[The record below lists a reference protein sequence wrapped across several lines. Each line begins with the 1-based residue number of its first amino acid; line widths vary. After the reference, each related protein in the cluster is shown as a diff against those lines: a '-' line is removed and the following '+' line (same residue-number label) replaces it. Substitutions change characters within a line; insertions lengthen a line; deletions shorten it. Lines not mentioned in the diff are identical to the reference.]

1 MSTFILHKSNISPLD
16 RYRSNFYS
24 QNGEDGVIAEILNR
38 LGLTK
43 NYLNLV
49 VVEFGAWDGI
59 FYSNTFRLVELGAKA
74 LYIEG
79 SKSRFN
85 ILRKLSDKYKNVIPV
100 NAYVSDI
107 PNSKNTLNSILK
119 SNSIPLDFDV
129 LSIDVDGLDLDIY
142 KNIGEYRPK
151 VIIIEIVSEYGDI
164 LRNEDIPN
172 RVGST
177 YSSTVDFLMSNNYSL
192 ICHIGNLI
200 FIDNKYYNF
209 IYKDSKY
216 NSKNLYNPYWCNIS
230 SSLRALDLILA
241 ILLKYSYKILP
252 SKVWGK
258 SRLFLGL

>member
-16 RYRSNFYS
+16 SYRSNFYS

-38 LGLTK
+38 LGFTN
-43 NYLNLV
+43 NYINLV

-79 SKSRFN
+79 STSRFN
-85 ILRKLSDKYKNVIPV
+85 VLKKLSNKYKNIIPV

-107 PNSKNTLNSILK
+107 PNSKFTLNSILK
-119 SNSIPLDFDV
+119 SNNIPIDFDI

-142 KNIGEYRPK
+142 KNIGEFRPK

-164 LRNEDIPN
+164 LRNQDIPN

-177 YSSTVDFLMSNNYSL
+177 YRTTVDFLMNNNYSL
-192 ICHIGNLI
+192 VCHIGNLI
-200 FIDNKYYNF
+200 FIDNNF
-209 IYKDSKY
+209 YSLIYKDSEY
-216 NSKNLYNPYWCNIS
+216 NSNNLYNPYWRNIN
-230 SSLRALDLILA
+230 SSLRLVDLILA
-241 ILLKYSYKILP
+241 VLLKYSYKILP
-252 SKVWGK
+252 SKIWGK
-258 SRLFLGL
+258 SRQFLGL